1 MTNETIDQTTTPDQT
16 LNQTDF
22 VPQRFINNLQA
33 AFIKVDNAVASF
45 DPDQKPIVDK
55 NDRDNRQAFE
65 KISQLRE
72 EYANKAIKNPT
83 KKNQYFSDFINK
95 SNDLINKDNLI
106 AVDSSVDSF
115 KKFGDQRYQIFTS
128 WVSLQKDPSK
138 INTQQIQN
146 FMENIIQPPIS
157 DDKEKAEFL
166 RSAKQSFA
174 GIIIGNQIRSDEK
187 FMGVF
192 DEFLKARQEA
202 EKNAEP
208 TGGDWLDIF
217 LSFVFNKKQ
226 SSDLKETLHQEPR
239 PDFEQNIATTTT
251 DIQGLPPE
259 ARDLLDERGNFSK
272 FTLGDM
278 EMLDVE
284 GVADKDP
291 NYKFNQLLIHNNALS
306 SVLMGSHSGIEPE
319 KVSLLYGDNG
329 GPEARHDWNATV
341 GYKNQQGSNV
351 ATLIN
356 AHLNNGSGLVIAG
369 NENGIKN
376 PSFYLYK
383 QDQLT
388 GLKQALSQEEIQNK
402 VDFMEFL
409 AQNNAKLDNLS
420 EKEKEKFQ
428 TEIGN
433 FQKDRKAYLDALG
446 SDHIAFVSKKDP
458 KHLALVTEFGN
469 GEVSYTLKDY
479 GKKQDKALDGE
490 TKTTLQGSLKYDG
503 VMFVDYSNFKYTNV
517 SKSPDK
523 GLGATNGVSH
533 LEANFSKVAVF
544 NLPNLNNL
552 AITNYIRRDLE
563 DKLWAKGLSPQE
575 ANKLIKDFLNSNK
588 ELVGKVSNFNK
599 AVAEA
604 KNTGNYDE
612 VKKAQKDLEKSLRK
626 RESLEKEVA
635 KKLESRNDNKNR
647 MEAKA
652 QANSQKDKIFALIN
666 KEASKEARAAA
677 FDPNLKGV
685 RSELSDK
692 LENINKNLKDFGKS
706 FDELKNGKNNDFSKA
721 EETLKALK
729 DSVKDLGINPEWIS
743 KIENLNAALNDFK
756 NGKNKDFSKVT
767 QAKSDL
773 ENSIKDVIIN
783 QKITDK
789 VDNLNQAVS
798 ETKLTGNFSKVEQ
811 ALAEL
816 KNLSLDLGKNSD
828 LQFVRDGVR
837 GTLVGNGLSKTEA
850 TTLTKNFSDIRKEL
864 SEKLFGK
871 SNNNNNGLKNNE
883 EPIYAQVNKKKAGQ
897 ATSPEEPIYAQVARK
912 MSVKIDQL
920 NEAASAINR
929 KIDRINKIASAGKG
943 VGGFSGAG
951 QSASPEEPIYAQ
963 VAKKV
968 SAKIDQLNESASAIN
983 RKIDRINK
991 IASAG
996 KGVGGFSG
1004 AGQSASPEE
1013 PIYAQVAKKVRAK
1026 IDQLNESASAI
1037 NRKMDRI
1044 NKIASAG
1051 KGVGGFR
1058 GAGQS
1063 ASPEEPIYAQVA
1075 KKVRAKIDQLNES
1088 ASAINRK
1095 MDRINKIASAGKGV
1109 GGFSGAGQSA
1119 SPEEPLY
1126 AQVAKKV
1133 RAKIDQLNESASA
1146 INRKIDRI
1154 NKIASAGKGVGGF
1167 RGAGQSASPEEP
1179 IYAQVAKKVSAK
1191 IDQLNESASAI
1202 NRKMDRIN
1210 KIASAGKGVGGFSGA
1225 GQSASPEEPLY
1236 AQVAKKVSAKIDQ
1249 LNESASAINR
1259 KIDRINKIASA
1270 GKGVGGFS
1278 GAGQSASPEEPL
1290 YAQVAKKVRAKIDQ
1304 LNESASAINRKMDR
1318 INKIAS
1324 AGKGVGGFRGA
1335 GQSASPEEPLYAQ
1348 VAKKVSA
1355 KIDQLNESASAIN
1368 RKIDRINKIASAGKG
1383 VGGFRGAG
1391 QSASPEE
1398 PLYAQVAKKVRAKI
1412 DQLNES
1418 ASAINRKIDRINKIA
1433 SAGKGVGGFRGAGQ
1447 SASPEEPLYAQV
1459 AKKVRAKIDQ
1469 LNESAS
1475 AINRK
1480 IDRINKIASAG
1491 KGVGGFSGAGQSA
1504 SPEEPLYAQ
1513 VAKKVRAKIDQLNES
1528 ASAINRKMD
1537 RINKIASAGKGVGG
1551 FRGAGQSA
1559 SPEEPLYAQVAKKVS
1574 AKIDQLNESASAIN
1588 RKMDR
1593 INKIASAGKGVGGF
1607 RGAGQSA
1614 SPEEPIYAQVAKKV
1628 SAKIDQLNE
1637 SASAI
1642 NRKMDRIN
1650 KIASAG
1656 KGVGGFRGAGQSAS
1670 PEEPLYAQVAKK
1682 VSAKIDQLNESA
1694 SAINRKI
1701 DRINKIAS
1709 AGKGVGGFSGAG
1721 QSASPEEPIYA
1732 QVAKKVSAKI
1742 DQLNESASA
1751 INRKIDRINKIAS
1764 AGKGVGGFSGA
1775 GQSASPEPIYATIDF
1790 DEANQAGFSLR
1801 RSAAV
1806 NDLSKVGLSREQ
1818 ELTRRI
1824 GDLNQAVSEAKAGH
1838 FDKLEQKIDELKDS
1852 TKKNALKLWVE
1863 SAKQVPTGLQAKL
1876 DNYATNSHTR
1886 INSNVQSGT
1895 INEKATGMLTQ
1906 KNPEWLKLVNDK
1918 IVAHNVGSAHL
1929 SEYDKIGF
1937 NQKNMKDY
1945 SDSFK
1950 FSTKLNNAV
1959 KDIKSSFVQFL
1970 TNTFSTGSYS
1980 LMKANVEHGVKNT
1993 TKGGFQKS

>member
-22 VPQRFINNLQA
+22 VPQRFINNLQV
-33 AFIKVDNAVASF
+33 AFLEVGSAVASF

-72 EYANKAIKNPT
+72 EYANKAIKNPA

-138 INTQQIQN
+138 INTQQIRN

-174 GIIIGNQIRSDEK
+174 GIIIGNQIRSDQK

-192 DEFLKARQEA
+192 DESLKERQEA

-208 TGGDWLDIF
+208 AGDWLDIF

-239 PDFEQNIATTTT
+239 PDFEQNLATTTT

-284 GVADKDP
+284 GVADNDP

-306 SVLMGSHSGIEPE
+306 SVLMGGHSNIEPE

-341 GYKNQQGSNV
+341 GYKDQQGSNV

-356 AHLNNGSGLVIAG
+356 AHLNNGSGLIIAG

-383 QDQLT
+383 EDQLT
-388 GLKQALSQEEIQNK
+388 GLKQAMSQEEIQNK

-409 AQNNAKLDNLS
+409 ARNNAKLDNLS

-428 TEIGN
+428 AEIEN

-446 SDHIAFVSKKDP
+446 NDHVAFVSKKDL

-469 GEVSYTLKDY
+469 GELSYTLKDY

-490 TKTTLQGSLKYDG
+490 TKTTLQGSLKYEG
-503 VMFVDYSNFKYTNV
+503 VMFVNYSNFKYTNA

-523 GLGATNGVSH
+523 GVGTTNGVSH

-552 AITNYIRRDLE
+552 AITNHIRRDLE
-563 DKLWAKGLSPQE
+563 DKLWARGLSSQE

-588 ELVGKVSNFNK
+588 EMVGKVVNFNK

-626 RESLEKEVA
+626 REHLEKEVA

-685 RSELSDK
+685 GSELSDK

-721 EETLKALK
+721 EETLKTLK

-756 NGKNKDFSKVT
+756 NGKNNDFSKVI
-767 QAKSDL
+767 QAKNDL

-789 VDNLNQAVS
+789 VDNLSQAVS
-798 ETKLTGNFSKVEQ
+798 ETKLTGDFSKVEQ

-816 KNLSLDLGKNSD
+816 KNLSLDQKNESFNVGKNSD
-828 LQFVRDGVR
+828 LQSVRDSVR

-850 TTLTKNFSDIRKEL
+850 TKLSKNFSDIRKEL

-871 SNNNNNGLKNNE
+871 SNSNGLKNNE

-897 ATSPEEPIYAQVARK
+897 AISPEESIYTQVAKKVNARIDRLNK
-912 MSVKIDQL
+912 IASTINGKIDQL
-920 NEAASAINR
+920 NRTASAN
-929 KIDRINKIASAGKG
+929 KG
-943 VGGFSGAG
+943 VGDFSGAG
-951 QSASPEEPIYAQ
+951 
-963 VAKKV
+963 
-968 SAKIDQLNESASAIN
+968 
-983 RKIDRINK
+983 R
-991 IASAG
+991 
-996 KGVGGFSG
+996 
-1004 AGQSASPEE
+1004 
-1013 PIYAQVAKKVRAK
+1013 
-1026 IDQLNESASAI
+1026 
-1037 NRKMDRI
+1037 
-1044 NKIASAG
+1044 
-1051 KGVGGFR
+1051 
-1058 GAGQS
+1058 
-1063 ASPEEPIYAQVA
+1063 
-1075 KKVRAKIDQLNES
+1075 
-1088 ASAINRK
+1088 
-1095 MDRINKIASAGKGV
+1095 
-1109 GGFSGAGQSA
+1109 
-1119 SPEEPLY
+1119 
-1126 AQVAKKV
+1126 
-1133 RAKIDQLNESASA
+1133 
-1146 INRKIDRI
+1146 
-1154 NKIASAGKGVGGF
+1154 
-1167 RGAGQSASPEEP
+1167 
-1179 IYAQVAKKVSAK
+1179 
-1191 IDQLNESASAI
+1191 
-1202 NRKMDRIN
+1202 
-1210 KIASAGKGVGGFSGA
+1210 
-1225 GQSASPEEPLY
+1225 
-1236 AQVAKKVSAKIDQ
+1236 
-1249 LNESASAINR
+1249 
-1259 KIDRINKIASA
+1259 
-1270 GKGVGGFS
+1270 
-1278 GAGQSASPEEPL
+1278 
-1290 YAQVAKKVRAKIDQ
+1290 
-1304 LNESASAINRKMDR
+1304 
-1318 INKIAS
+1318 
-1324 AGKGVGGFRGA
+1324 
-1335 GQSASPEEPLYAQ
+1335 
-1348 VAKKVSA
+1348 
-1355 KIDQLNESASAIN
+1355 
-1368 RKIDRINKIASAGKG
+1368 
-1383 VGGFRGAG
+1383 
-1391 QSASPEE
+1391 
-1398 PLYAQVAKKVRAKI
+1398 
-1412 DQLNES
+1412 
-1418 ASAINRKIDRINKIA
+1418 
-1433 SAGKGVGGFRGAGQ
+1433 
-1447 SASPEEPLYAQV
+1447 
-1459 AKKVRAKIDQ
+1459 
-1469 LNESAS
+1469 
-1475 AINRK
+1475 
-1480 IDRINKIASAG
+1480 
-1491 KGVGGFSGAGQSA
+1491 
-1504 SPEEPLYAQ
+1504 
-1513 VAKKVRAKIDQLNES
+1513 
-1528 ASAINRKMD
+1528 
-1537 RINKIASAGKGVGG
+1537 
-1551 FRGAGQSA
+1551 
-1559 SPEEPLYAQVAKKVS
+1559 
-1574 AKIDQLNESASAIN
+1574 
-1588 RKMDR
+1588 
-1593 INKIASAGKGVGGF
+1593 
-1607 RGAGQSA
+1607 
-1614 SPEEPIYAQVAKKV
+1614 
-1628 SAKIDQLNE
+1628 
-1637 SASAI
+1637 
-1642 NRKMDRIN
+1642 
-1650 KIASAG
+1650 
-1656 KGVGGFRGAGQSAS
+1656 
-1670 PEEPLYAQVAKK
+1670 
-1682 VSAKIDQLNESA
+1682 
-1694 SAINRKI
+1694 
-1701 DRINKIAS
+1701 
-1709 AGKGVGGFSGAG
+1709 
-1721 QSASPEEPIYA
+1721 
-1732 QVAKKVSAKI
+1732 
-1742 DQLNESASA
+1742 
-1751 INRKIDRINKIAS
+1751 
-1764 AGKGVGGFSGA
+1764 
-1775 GQSASPEPIYATIDF
+1775 SASPEPIYATIDF
-1790 DEANQAGFSLR
+1790 DETNQAGFPLR
-1801 RSAAV
+1801 RYAGV

-1824 GDLNQAVSEAKAGH
+1824 GDLSQAVSEAKTGR
-1838 FDKLEQKIDELKDS
+1838 FDNLEQKIDELKDS
-1852 TKKNALKLWVE
+1852 TKKNAVKLWVE

-1876 DNYATNSHTR
+1876 DNCATNSHTR
-1886 INSNVQSGT
+1886 INSNVHNGA

-1906 KNPEWLKLVNDK
+1906 KNPEWLKLVNNK
-1918 IVAHNVGSAHL
+1918 IVAHNVGSAPL
-1929 SEYDKIGF
+1929 SAYDKIGF

-1950 FSTKLNNAV
+1950 FSTKLNSAI
-1959 KDIKSSFVQFL
+1959 KDIKSGFVQFL
-1970 TNTFSTGSYS
+1970 TNTFSQGSYS
-1980 LMKANVEHGVKNT
+1980 LAKANAELGVKNIN
-1993 TKGGFQKS
+1993 TKSGFQKS

>member
-16 LNQTDF
+16 PNPTDF
-22 VPQRFINNLQA
+22 VPQRFINNLQV
-33 AFIKVDNAVASF
+33 AFLKVDNAVASY

-138 INTQQIQN
+138 INTQQIRN

-174 GIIIGNQIRSDEK
+174 GIIIGNQIRSDQK

-192 DEFLKARQEA
+192 DESLKERQEA

-208 TGGDWLDIF
+208 SGGDWLDIF

-239 PDFEQNIATTTT
+239 PDFEQNLATTTT

-306 SVLMGSHSGIEPE
+306 SVLMGGHSSIEPE

-341 GYKNQQGSNV
+341 GYKNQQGNNV

-356 AHLNNGSGLVIAG
+356 AHLNNGSGLIIAG

-383 QDQLT
+383 EDQLT
-388 GLKQALSQEEIQNK
+388 GLKQAMSQEEIQNK

-428 TEIGN
+428 TEIEY

-446 SDHIAFVSKKDP
+446 NDHVAFVSKKDP

-490 TKTTLQGSLKYDG
+490 VKTTLQGNLKYDG
-503 VMFVDYSNFKYTNV
+503 MMFVDYSNFKYTNA

-523 GLGATNGVSH
+523 GVGTTNGVSH

-563 DKLWAKGLSPQE
+563 DKLWAKGLSQQE

-626 RESLEKEVA
+626 REHLEKEVA

-706 FDELKNGKNNDFSKA
+706 FDELKNGKNKDFSKA

-756 NGKNKDFSKVT
+756 NGKNNDFSKVT

-798 ETKLTGNFSKVEQ
+798 ETKLTGDFSKVEQ

-816 KNLSLDLGKNSD
+816 KNLSLDQKNESFNVGKNSD
-828 LQFVRDGVR
+828 LQSVRDSVR
-837 GTLVGNGLSKTEA
+837 GALVGNGLSKTEA
-850 TTLTKNFSDIRKEL
+850 TKLSKNFSDIRKEL

-871 SNNNNNGLKNNE
+871 SNSNGLKNNE
-883 EPIYAQVNKKKAGQ
+883 EPIYAQVNKKKTGQ
-897 ATSPEEPIYAQVARK
+897 VASPEEPIYAQVAK
-912 MSVKIDQL
+912 KVSAKIDQL
-920 NEAASAINR
+920 NEATSAINR

-943 VGGFSGAG
+943 VGGFSG
-951 QSASPEEPIYAQ
+951 
-963 VAKKV
+963 
-968 SAKIDQLNESASAIN
+968 
-983 RKIDRINK
+983 
-991 IASAG
+991 
-996 KGVGGFSG
+996 SG
-1004 AGQSASPEE
+1004 
-1013 PIYAQVAKKVRAK
+1013 R
-1026 IDQLNESASAI
+1026 
-1037 NRKMDRI
+1037 
-1044 NKIASAG
+1044 
-1051 KGVGGFR
+1051 
-1058 GAGQS
+1058 
-1063 ASPEEPIYAQVA
+1063 
-1075 KKVRAKIDQLNES
+1075 
-1088 ASAINRK
+1088 
-1095 MDRINKIASAGKGV
+1095 
-1109 GGFSGAGQSA
+1109 
-1119 SPEEPLY
+1119 
-1126 AQVAKKV
+1126 
-1133 RAKIDQLNESASA
+1133 
-1146 INRKIDRI
+1146 
-1154 NKIASAGKGVGGF
+1154 
-1167 RGAGQSASPEEP
+1167 
-1179 IYAQVAKKVSAK
+1179 
-1191 IDQLNESASAI
+1191 
-1202 NRKMDRIN
+1202 
-1210 KIASAGKGVGGFSGA
+1210 
-1225 GQSASPEEPLY
+1225 
-1236 AQVAKKVSAKIDQ
+1236 
-1249 LNESASAINR
+1249 
-1259 KIDRINKIASA
+1259 
-1270 GKGVGGFS
+1270 
-1278 GAGQSASPEEPL
+1278 
-1290 YAQVAKKVRAKIDQ
+1290 
-1304 LNESASAINRKMDR
+1304 
-1318 INKIAS
+1318 
-1324 AGKGVGGFRGA
+1324 
-1335 GQSASPEEPLYAQ
+1335 
-1348 VAKKVSA
+1348 
-1355 KIDQLNESASAIN
+1355 
-1368 RKIDRINKIASAGKG
+1368 
-1383 VGGFRGAG
+1383 
-1391 QSASPEE
+1391 
-1398 PLYAQVAKKVRAKI
+1398 
-1412 DQLNES
+1412 
-1418 ASAINRKIDRINKIA
+1418 
-1433 SAGKGVGGFRGAGQ
+1433 
-1447 SASPEEPLYAQV
+1447 
-1459 AKKVRAKIDQ
+1459 
-1469 LNESAS
+1469 
-1475 AINRK
+1475 
-1480 IDRINKIASAG
+1480 
-1491 KGVGGFSGAGQSA
+1491 
-1504 SPEEPLYAQ
+1504 
-1513 VAKKVRAKIDQLNES
+1513 
-1528 ASAINRKMD
+1528 
-1537 RINKIASAGKGVGG
+1537 
-1551 FRGAGQSA
+1551 
-1559 SPEEPLYAQVAKKVS
+1559 
-1574 AKIDQLNESASAIN
+1574 
-1588 RKMDR
+1588 
-1593 INKIASAGKGVGGF
+1593 
-1607 RGAGQSA
+1607 
-1614 SPEEPIYAQVAKKV
+1614 
-1628 SAKIDQLNE
+1628 
-1637 SASAI
+1637 
-1642 NRKMDRIN
+1642 
-1650 KIASAG
+1650 
-1656 KGVGGFRGAGQSAS
+1656 
-1670 PEEPLYAQVAKK
+1670 
-1682 VSAKIDQLNESA
+1682 
-1694 SAINRKI
+1694 
-1701 DRINKIAS
+1701 
-1709 AGKGVGGFSGAG
+1709 
-1721 QSASPEEPIYA
+1721 
-1732 QVAKKVSAKI
+1732 
-1742 DQLNESASA
+1742 
-1751 INRKIDRINKIAS
+1751 
-1764 AGKGVGGFSGA
+1764 
-1775 GQSASPEPIYATIDF
+1775 SASPEPIYATIDF
-1790 DEANQAGFSLR
+1790 DEANQAGFPLR
-1801 RSAAV
+1801 RYAGV

-1824 GDLNQAVSEAKAGH
+1824 GDLSQAVSEAKTGH
-1838 FDKLEQKIDELKDS
+1838 FGNLEQKIDELKDS

-1886 INSNVQSGT
+1886 INSNIQSGA
-1895 INEKATGMLTQ
+1895 INEKVTGVLTQ
-1906 KNPEWLKLVNDK
+1906 KNPEWLKLVNNK
-1918 IVAHNVGSAHL
+1918 IVAHNVGSANL

-1970 TNTFSTGSYS
+1970 TNTFSAGAYS
-1980 LMKANVEHGVKNT
+1980 LAKANMELGVKNIN
-1993 TKGGFQKS
+1993 TKSGFQKS

>member
-16 LNQTDF
+16 LNPTDF
-22 VPQRFINNLQA
+22 VPQRFINNLQV
-33 AFIKVDNAVASF
+33 AFLEVDSAVASF

-106 AVDSSVDSF
+106 DVNSSVDSF

-138 INTQQIQN
+138 INTQQIRN

-192 DEFLKARQEA
+192 DESLKARQEA

-208 TGGDWLDIF
+208 AGGDWLDIF

-284 GVADKDP
+284 GVADNDP

-306 SVLMGSHSGIEPE
+306 SMLMGSHNGIEPE

-341 GYKNQQGSNV
+341 GYKNQQGNNV

-356 AHLNNGSGLVIAG
+356 AHLKNGSGLVIAG
-369 NENGIKN
+369 GEKGINN

-409 AQNNAKLDNLS
+409 AQDNARLDSLS

-428 TEIGN
+428 NEIEY

-446 SDHIAFVSKKDP
+446 NDHIAFVSKKDP

-469 GEVSYTLKDY
+469 GELSYTLKDY

-490 TKTTLQGSLKYDG
+490 TKTTLQGNLKYDG
-503 VMFVDYSNFKYTNV
+503 VMFVNYSNFKYTNA

-523 GLGATNGVSH
+523 GVGATNGVSH
-533 LEANFSKVAVF
+533 LEANLSKVAVF

-552 AITNYIRRDLE
+552 AITNHIRRDLE

-588 ELVGKVSNFNK
+588 ELVGKVSNLNK

-612 VKKAQKDLEKSLRK
+612 VKKAQKDLEKSIRK
-626 RESLEKEVA
+626 REHLEKEVA

-666 KEASKEARAAA
+666 QEASKEARAVA
-677 FDPNLKGV
+677 FDPNLKGI

-692 LENINKNLKDFGKS
+692 LENINKNLKDFNKS
-706 FDELKNGKNNDFSKA
+706 FDELKNGNNKDFSKA
-721 EETLKALK
+721 EETLKTLK
-729 DSVKDLGINPEWIS
+729 DSMKDLGINPEWIS

-773 ENSIKDVIIN
+773 ENSIKDVSIN

-798 ETKLTGNFSKVEQ
+798 EAKLTGNFSKVEQ

-816 KNLSLDLGKNSD
+816 KNLSLDQIGKNSD
-828 LQFVRDGVR
+828 LQSVRDSVR

-850 TTLTKNFSDIRKEL
+850 TTLSKNFSDIRKEL
-864 SEKLFGK
+864 NEKLFGN
-871 SNNNNNGLKNNE
+871 SNNNNNGLKNEPIYAQVNKKKAGQAASPE

-897 ATSPEEPIYAQVARK
+897 AASPEEPIYTQVAKKVNARIDRLNK
-912 MSVKIDQL
+912 IASTINGKIDQL
-920 NEAASAINR
+920 NRTASAN
-929 KIDRINKIASAGKG
+929 KG
-943 VGGFSGAG
+943 VGGFSG
-951 QSASPEEPIYAQ
+951 
-963 VAKKV
+963 V
-968 SAKIDQLNESASAIN
+968 
-983 RKIDRINK
+983 
-991 IASAG
+991 
-996 KGVGGFSG
+996 
-1004 AGQSASPEE
+1004 
-1013 PIYAQVAKKVRAK
+1013 
-1026 IDQLNESASAI
+1026 
-1037 NRKMDRI
+1037 
-1044 NKIASAG
+1044 
-1051 KGVGGFR
+1051 
-1058 GAGQS
+1058 
-1063 ASPEEPIYAQVA
+1063 
-1075 KKVRAKIDQLNES
+1075 
-1088 ASAINRK
+1088 
-1095 MDRINKIASAGKGV
+1095 
-1109 GGFSGAGQSA
+1109 
-1119 SPEEPLY
+1119 
-1126 AQVAKKV
+1126 
-1133 RAKIDQLNESASA
+1133 
-1146 INRKIDRI
+1146 
-1154 NKIASAGKGVGGF
+1154 
-1167 RGAGQSASPEEP
+1167 
-1179 IYAQVAKKVSAK
+1179 
-1191 IDQLNESASAI
+1191 
-1202 NRKMDRIN
+1202 
-1210 KIASAGKGVGGFSGA
+1210 
-1225 GQSASPEEPLY
+1225 
-1236 AQVAKKVSAKIDQ
+1236 
-1249 LNESASAINR
+1249 
-1259 KIDRINKIASA
+1259 
-1270 GKGVGGFS
+1270 
-1278 GAGQSASPEEPL
+1278 
-1290 YAQVAKKVRAKIDQ
+1290 
-1304 LNESASAINRKMDR
+1304 
-1318 INKIAS
+1318 
-1324 AGKGVGGFRGA
+1324 
-1335 GQSASPEEPLYAQ
+1335 
-1348 VAKKVSA
+1348 
-1355 KIDQLNESASAIN
+1355 
-1368 RKIDRINKIASAGKG
+1368 
-1383 VGGFRGAG
+1383 
-1391 QSASPEE
+1391 
-1398 PLYAQVAKKVRAKI
+1398 
-1412 DQLNES
+1412 
-1418 ASAINRKIDRINKIA
+1418 
-1433 SAGKGVGGFRGAGQ
+1433 
-1447 SASPEEPLYAQV
+1447 
-1459 AKKVRAKIDQ
+1459 
-1469 LNESAS
+1469 
-1475 AINRK
+1475 
-1480 IDRINKIASAG
+1480 
-1491 KGVGGFSGAGQSA
+1491 
-1504 SPEEPLYAQ
+1504 
-1513 VAKKVRAKIDQLNES
+1513 
-1528 ASAINRKMD
+1528 
-1537 RINKIASAGKGVGG
+1537 
-1551 FRGAGQSA
+1551 
-1559 SPEEPLYAQVAKKVS
+1559 
-1574 AKIDQLNESASAIN
+1574 
-1588 RKMDR
+1588 
-1593 INKIASAGKGVGGF
+1593 
-1607 RGAGQSA
+1607 
-1614 SPEEPIYAQVAKKV
+1614 
-1628 SAKIDQLNE
+1628 
-1637 SASAI
+1637 
-1642 NRKMDRIN
+1642 
-1650 KIASAG
+1650 
-1656 KGVGGFRGAGQSAS
+1656 
-1670 PEEPLYAQVAKK
+1670 
-1682 VSAKIDQLNESA
+1682 
-1694 SAINRKI
+1694 
-1701 DRINKIAS
+1701 
-1709 AGKGVGGFSGAG
+1709 
-1721 QSASPEEPIYA
+1721 
-1732 QVAKKVSAKI
+1732 
-1742 DQLNESASA
+1742 
-1751 INRKIDRINKIAS
+1751 
-1764 AGKGVGGFSGA
+1764 

-1790 DEANQAGFSLR
+1790 DEANQAGFPLR

-1806 NDLSKVGLSREQ
+1806 NDLSKVGLSREE

-1824 GDLNQAVSEAKAGH
+1824 GDLNQAVSEAKTGH
-1838 FDKLEQKIDELKDS
+1838 FGKLEQKIDELKDS
-1852 TKKNALKLWVE
+1852 TKKNAVNLWVE

-1886 INSNVQSGT
+1886 INSNVKNGAV
-1895 INEKATGMLTQ
+1895 NEKATGMLTQ

-1918 IVAHNVGSAHL
+1918 IVAHNVGSIPL
-1929 SEYDKIGF
+1929 SDYDKIGF

-1970 TNTFSTGSYS
+1970 TNTFSQGSYS
-1980 LMKANVEHGVKNT
+1980 LAKAELGVKNIN
-1993 TKGGFQKS
+1993 TKSGFQKS

>member
-16 LNQTDF
+16 LNPTDF
-22 VPQRFINNLQA
+22 VPQRFINNLQV
-33 AFIKVDNAVASF
+33 AFLKVDSAVASF

-106 AVDSSVDSF
+106 AVDSSVESF

-174 GIIIGNQIRSDEK
+174 GIIIGNQIRSDQK

-192 DEFLKARQEA
+192 DESLKERQEA

-208 TGGDWLDIF
+208 AGGDWLDIF

-239 PDFEQNIATTTT
+239 PDFEQNLATTTT

-306 SVLMGSHSGIEPE
+306 SVLMGGHSNIEPE

-341 GYKNQQGSNV
+341 GYKDQQGSNV

-356 AHLNNGSGLVIAG
+356 AHLNNGSGLIIAG
-369 NENGIKN
+369 NEDGIKN

-383 QDQLT
+383 EDQLT
-388 GLKQALSQEEIQNK
+388 GLKQAMSQEEIQNK

-409 AQNNAKLDNLS
+409 AKNNAKLDNLS

-428 TEIGN
+428 TEIEY

-446 SDHIAFVSKKDP
+446 NDHIAFVSKKDQ

-490 TKTTLQGSLKYDG
+490 VKTTLQGSLKYDG
-503 VMFVDYSNFKYTNV
+503 VMFVNYSNFKYTNA

-523 GLGATNGVSH
+523 GVGTTNGVSH

-563 DKLWAKGLSPQE
+563 DKLWTKGLSPQE
-575 ANKLIKDFLNSNK
+575 ASKLIKDFLNSNK
-588 ELVGKVSNFNK
+588 ELVGKVVNFNK

-612 VKKAQKDLEKSLRK
+612 VKKAQKDLEKSIRK
-626 RESLEKEVA
+626 REHLEKEVA

-666 KEASKEARAAA
+666 QEASKEARAAA

-798 ETKLTGNFSKVEQ
+798 ETKLTGDFSKVEQ

-816 KNLSLDLGKNSD
+816 KNLSLDQKNESFNVGKNSD
-828 LQFVRDGVR
+828 LQSVRDSVR

-850 TTLTKNFSDIRKEL
+850 TKLSKNFSDIRKEL

-871 SNNNNNGLKNNE
+871 SNNNSNGLKNNE

-897 ATSPEEPIYAQVARK
+897 V
-912 MSVKIDQL
+912 
-920 NEAASAINR
+920 
-929 KIDRINKIASAGKG
+929 
-943 VGGFSGAG
+943 
-951 QSASPEEPIYAQ
+951 ASPEEPIYTQ

-968 SAKIDQLNESASAIN
+968 NARIDRLNKIASTINGKIDQLNRTASAN
-983 RKIDRINK
+983 
-991 IASAG
+991 
-996 KGVGGFSG
+996 KGVGDFSG
-1004 AGQSASPEE
+1004 AG
-1013 PIYAQVAKKVRAK
+1013 R
-1026 IDQLNESASAI
+1026 
-1037 NRKMDRI
+1037 
-1044 NKIASAG
+1044 
-1051 KGVGGFR
+1051 
-1058 GAGQS
+1058 
-1063 ASPEEPIYAQVA
+1063 
-1075 KKVRAKIDQLNES
+1075 
-1088 ASAINRK
+1088 
-1095 MDRINKIASAGKGV
+1095 
-1109 GGFSGAGQSA
+1109 
-1119 SPEEPLY
+1119 
-1126 AQVAKKV
+1126 
-1133 RAKIDQLNESASA
+1133 
-1146 INRKIDRI
+1146 
-1154 NKIASAGKGVGGF
+1154 
-1167 RGAGQSASPEEP
+1167 
-1179 IYAQVAKKVSAK
+1179 
-1191 IDQLNESASAI
+1191 
-1202 NRKMDRIN
+1202 
-1210 KIASAGKGVGGFSGA
+1210 
-1225 GQSASPEEPLY
+1225 
-1236 AQVAKKVSAKIDQ
+1236 
-1249 LNESASAINR
+1249 
-1259 KIDRINKIASA
+1259 
-1270 GKGVGGFS
+1270 
-1278 GAGQSASPEEPL
+1278 
-1290 YAQVAKKVRAKIDQ
+1290 
-1304 LNESASAINRKMDR
+1304 
-1318 INKIAS
+1318 
-1324 AGKGVGGFRGA
+1324 
-1335 GQSASPEEPLYAQ
+1335 
-1348 VAKKVSA
+1348 
-1355 KIDQLNESASAIN
+1355 
-1368 RKIDRINKIASAGKG
+1368 
-1383 VGGFRGAG
+1383 
-1391 QSASPEE
+1391 
-1398 PLYAQVAKKVRAKI
+1398 
-1412 DQLNES
+1412 
-1418 ASAINRKIDRINKIA
+1418 
-1433 SAGKGVGGFRGAGQ
+1433 
-1447 SASPEEPLYAQV
+1447 
-1459 AKKVRAKIDQ
+1459 
-1469 LNESAS
+1469 
-1475 AINRK
+1475 
-1480 IDRINKIASAG
+1480 
-1491 KGVGGFSGAGQSA
+1491 
-1504 SPEEPLYAQ
+1504 
-1513 VAKKVRAKIDQLNES
+1513 
-1528 ASAINRKMD
+1528 
-1537 RINKIASAGKGVGG
+1537 
-1551 FRGAGQSA
+1551 
-1559 SPEEPLYAQVAKKVS
+1559 
-1574 AKIDQLNESASAIN
+1574 
-1588 RKMDR
+1588 
-1593 INKIASAGKGVGGF
+1593 
-1607 RGAGQSA
+1607 
-1614 SPEEPIYAQVAKKV
+1614 
-1628 SAKIDQLNE
+1628 
-1637 SASAI
+1637 
-1642 NRKMDRIN
+1642 
-1650 KIASAG
+1650 
-1656 KGVGGFRGAGQSAS
+1656 
-1670 PEEPLYAQVAKK
+1670 
-1682 VSAKIDQLNESA
+1682 
-1694 SAINRKI
+1694 
-1701 DRINKIAS
+1701 
-1709 AGKGVGGFSGAG
+1709 
-1721 QSASPEEPIYA
+1721 
-1732 QVAKKVSAKI
+1732 
-1742 DQLNESASA
+1742 
-1751 INRKIDRINKIAS
+1751 
-1764 AGKGVGGFSGA
+1764 
-1775 GQSASPEPIYATIDF
+1775 SASPEPIYATIDF
-1790 DEANQAGFSLR
+1790 DEANQAGFPLR
-1801 RSAAV
+1801 RYAGV

-1824 GDLNQAVSEAKAGH
+1824 GDLNQAVSEAKTGR
-1838 FDKLEQKIDELKDS
+1838 FDNLEQKIDELKDS
-1852 TKKNALKLWVE
+1852 TKKNALKLWAE

-1886 INSNVQSGT
+1886 INSNVQNGAV
-1895 INEKATGMLTQ
+1895 NEKVTGMLTQ

-1959 KDIKSSFVQFL
+1959 KDIKSNFVQFL
-1970 TNTFSTGSYS
+1970 TNAFSTGSYS
-1980 LMKANVEHGVKNT
+1980 LMKANAEHGVKNT
-1993 TKGGFQKS
+1993 NTKSGFQKS

>member
-16 LNQTDF
+16 LNPTDF
-22 VPQRFINNLQA
+22 VPQRFINNLQV
-33 AFIKVDNAVASF
+33 AFLKVDNAVNSF

-72 EYANKAIKNPT
+72 EYANKAIKNPA

-138 INTQQIQN
+138 INTQTIRN

-174 GIIIGNQIRSDEK
+174 GIIIGNQIRSDQK

-192 DEFLKARQEA
+192 DESLKERQEA

-208 TGGDWLDIF
+208 AGDWFDIF

-306 SVLMGSHSGIEPE
+306 SVLMGGHSNIEPE

-341 GYKNQQGSNV
+341 GYKDQQGSNV

-356 AHLNNGSGLVIAG
+356 AHLNNGSGLIIAG
-369 NENGIKN
+369 NEDGIKN

-383 QDQLT
+383 EDQLT
-388 GLKQALSQEEIQNK
+388 GLKQAMSQEEIQNK

-409 AQNNAKLDNLS
+409 AKNNAKLDNLS

-428 TEIGN
+428 TEIEY

-446 SDHIAFVSKKDP
+446 NDHVAFVSKKDP

-490 TKTTLQGSLKYDG
+490 VKTTLQGSLKYDG
-503 VMFVDYSNFKYTNV
+503 VMFVDYSNFKYTNA

-523 GLGATNGVSH
+523 GVSATNGVSH

-563 DKLWAKGLSPQE
+563 GKLWAKGLSPQE

-588 ELVGKVSNFNK
+588 ELVGKVSNFNQ

-626 RESLEKEVA
+626 REHLEKEVA

-666 KEASKEARAAA
+666 KEASKEARAVA
-677 FDPNLKGV
+677 FDPNLKGI

-706 FDELKNGKNNDFSKA
+706 FDDFKNGKNNDFSKA

-756 NGKNKDFSKVT
+756 NGKNNDFSKVT

-789 VDNLNQAVS
+789 VENLNQAVS
-798 ETKLTGNFSKVEQ
+798 ETKLTGDFSKVEQ

-816 KNLSLDLGKNSD
+816 KNLSLDQKNESFNVGKNSD
-828 LQFVRDGVR
+828 LQSVRDSVR

-850 TTLTKNFSDIRKEL
+850 TKLSKNFSDIRKEL

-871 SNNNNNGLKNNE
+871 SNNNSNGLKNNE
-883 EPIYAQVNKKKAGQ
+883 EPIYAQVNKKKTGQ
-897 ATSPEEPIYAQVARK
+897 VASPEEPIYAQVAK
-912 MSVKIDQL
+912 KVSAKIDQL
-920 NEAASAINR
+920 NEATSAINR

-951 QSASPEEPIYAQ
+951 
-963 VAKKV
+963 
-968 SAKIDQLNESASAIN
+968 
-983 RKIDRINK
+983 R
-991 IASAG
+991 
-996 KGVGGFSG
+996 
-1004 AGQSASPEE
+1004 
-1013 PIYAQVAKKVRAK
+1013 
-1026 IDQLNESASAI
+1026 
-1037 NRKMDRI
+1037 
-1044 NKIASAG
+1044 
-1051 KGVGGFR
+1051 
-1058 GAGQS
+1058 
-1063 ASPEEPIYAQVA
+1063 
-1075 KKVRAKIDQLNES
+1075 
-1088 ASAINRK
+1088 
-1095 MDRINKIASAGKGV
+1095 
-1109 GGFSGAGQSA
+1109 
-1119 SPEEPLY
+1119 
-1126 AQVAKKV
+1126 
-1133 RAKIDQLNESASA
+1133 
-1146 INRKIDRI
+1146 
-1154 NKIASAGKGVGGF
+1154 
-1167 RGAGQSASPEEP
+1167 
-1179 IYAQVAKKVSAK
+1179 
-1191 IDQLNESASAI
+1191 
-1202 NRKMDRIN
+1202 
-1210 KIASAGKGVGGFSGA
+1210 
-1225 GQSASPEEPLY
+1225 
-1236 AQVAKKVSAKIDQ
+1236 
-1249 LNESASAINR
+1249 
-1259 KIDRINKIASA
+1259 
-1270 GKGVGGFS
+1270 
-1278 GAGQSASPEEPL
+1278 
-1290 YAQVAKKVRAKIDQ
+1290 
-1304 LNESASAINRKMDR
+1304 
-1318 INKIAS
+1318 
-1324 AGKGVGGFRGA
+1324 
-1335 GQSASPEEPLYAQ
+1335 
-1348 VAKKVSA
+1348 
-1355 KIDQLNESASAIN
+1355 
-1368 RKIDRINKIASAGKG
+1368 
-1383 VGGFRGAG
+1383 
-1391 QSASPEE
+1391 
-1398 PLYAQVAKKVRAKI
+1398 
-1412 DQLNES
+1412 
-1418 ASAINRKIDRINKIA
+1418 
-1433 SAGKGVGGFRGAGQ
+1433 
-1447 SASPEEPLYAQV
+1447 
-1459 AKKVRAKIDQ
+1459 
-1469 LNESAS
+1469 
-1475 AINRK
+1475 
-1480 IDRINKIASAG
+1480 
-1491 KGVGGFSGAGQSA
+1491 
-1504 SPEEPLYAQ
+1504 
-1513 VAKKVRAKIDQLNES
+1513 
-1528 ASAINRKMD
+1528 
-1537 RINKIASAGKGVGG
+1537 
-1551 FRGAGQSA
+1551 
-1559 SPEEPLYAQVAKKVS
+1559 
-1574 AKIDQLNESASAIN
+1574 
-1588 RKMDR
+1588 
-1593 INKIASAGKGVGGF
+1593 
-1607 RGAGQSA
+1607 
-1614 SPEEPIYAQVAKKV
+1614 
-1628 SAKIDQLNE
+1628 
-1637 SASAI
+1637 
-1642 NRKMDRIN
+1642 
-1650 KIASAG
+1650 
-1656 KGVGGFRGAGQSAS
+1656 
-1670 PEEPLYAQVAKK
+1670 
-1682 VSAKIDQLNESA
+1682 
-1694 SAINRKI
+1694 
-1701 DRINKIAS
+1701 
-1709 AGKGVGGFSGAG
+1709 
-1721 QSASPEEPIYA
+1721 
-1732 QVAKKVSAKI
+1732 
-1742 DQLNESASA
+1742 
-1751 INRKIDRINKIAS
+1751 
-1764 AGKGVGGFSGA
+1764 
-1775 GQSASPEPIYATIDF
+1775 SASPEPIYATIDF
-1790 DEANQAGFSLR
+1790 DEANQAGFPLR

-1852 TKKNALKLWVE
+1852 TKKNAVKLWVE

-1886 INSNVQSGT
+1886 INSNVKNGT
-1895 INEKATGMLTQ
+1895 INEKVTGMLTQ
-1906 KNPEWLKLVNDK
+1906 KNPEWLKLLNDK
-1918 IVAHNVGSAHL
+1918 IVAHNVGSTPL

-1959 KDIKSSFVQFL
+1959 KDIKSNFVQFL
-1970 TNTFSTGSYS
+1970 TNAFSQGSYN
-1980 LMKANVEHGVKNT
+1980 LMKANVELGVKNT
-1993 TKGGFQKS
+1993 NTKGGFQKS

>member
-22 VPQRFINNLQA
+22 VPQRFINNLQV
-33 AFIKVDNAVASF
+33 AFLKVDNAVASF

-138 INTQQIQN
+138 INTQQIRN

-174 GIIIGNQIRSDEK
+174 GIIIGNQIRSDQK

-192 DEFLKARQEA
+192 DESLKARQEA

-208 TGGDWLDIF
+208 AGGDWLDIF

-239 PDFEQNIATTTT
+239 PDFEQNLATTTT

-284 GVADKDP
+284 GVADNDP

-306 SVLMGSHSGIEPE
+306 SVLMGSHSNIEPE

-341 GYKNQQGSNV
+341 GYKDQQGNNV

-356 AHLNNGSGLVIAG
+356 VHLRNGSGLVIAG
-369 NENGIKN
+369 NEDGIKN

-409 AQNNAKLDNLS
+409 AQNNARLDSLS

-428 TEIGN
+428 NEIED
-433 FQKDRKAYLDALG
+433 FQKDRKAYLDVLG
-446 SDHIAFVSKKDP
+446 NNHIAFVSKKDP

-469 GEVSYTLKDY
+469 GELSYTLKDY

-490 TKTTLQGSLKYDG
+490 TKTTLQGNLKYDG
-503 VMFVDYSNFKYTNV
+503 VMFVNYSNFKYTNA

-523 GLGATNGVSH
+523 GVGATNGVSH
-533 LEANFSKVAVF
+533 LETNLSKIAVF

-588 ELVGKVSNFNK
+588 ELVGKVSNLNK

-612 VKKAQKDLEKSLRK
+612 VKKAQKDLEKSIRK
-626 RESLEKEVA
+626 REHLEKEVA
-635 KKLESRNDNKNR
+635 KKLESRNENKNR

-666 KEASKEARAAA
+666 QEASKEARAAA
-677 FDPNLKGV
+677 FDPNLKSI

-706 FDELKNGKNNDFSKA
+706 FDELKNGNNKDFSKA
-721 EETLKALK
+721 EETLKTLK
-729 DSVKDLGINPEWIS
+729 DSMKDLGINPEWIS
-743 KIENLNAALNDFK
+743 KVENLNAALNDFK

-773 ENSIKDVIIN
+773 ENSIKDVSIN

-798 ETKLTGNFSKVEQ
+798 EAKLTGNFSKVEQ

-816 KNLSLDLGKNSD
+816 KSLSLDLGKNSD
-828 LQFVRDGVR
+828 LQKSVKNGVN

-864 SEKLFGK
+864 NEKLFGN
-871 SNNNNNGLKNNE
+871 SNNNNNGLKNNTEPIYAQVNKKKAGQAASPE

-897 ATSPEEPIYAQVARK
+897 A
-912 MSVKIDQL
+912 
-920 NEAASAINR
+920 
-929 KIDRINKIASAGKG
+929 
-943 VGGFSGAG
+943 
-951 QSASPEEPIYAQ
+951 ASPEEPIYTQ

-968 SAKIDQLNESASAIN
+968 NARIDRLNKIASTINGKIDQLNRTASAN
-983 RKIDRINK
+983 
-991 IASAG
+991 
-996 KGVGGFSG
+996 
-1004 AGQSASPEE
+1004 
-1013 PIYAQVAKKVRAK
+1013 
-1026 IDQLNESASAI
+1026 
-1037 NRKMDRI
+1037 
-1044 NKIASAG
+1044 
-1051 KGVGGFR
+1051 
-1058 GAGQS
+1058 
-1063 ASPEEPIYAQVA
+1063 
-1075 KKVRAKIDQLNES
+1075 
-1088 ASAINRK
+1088 
-1095 MDRINKIASAGKGV
+1095 
-1109 GGFSGAGQSA
+1109 
-1119 SPEEPLY
+1119 
-1126 AQVAKKV
+1126 
-1133 RAKIDQLNESASA
+1133 
-1146 INRKIDRI
+1146 
-1154 NKIASAGKGVGGF
+1154 
-1167 RGAGQSASPEEP
+1167 
-1179 IYAQVAKKVSAK
+1179 
-1191 IDQLNESASAI
+1191 
-1202 NRKMDRIN
+1202 
-1210 KIASAGKGVGGFSGA
+1210 
-1225 GQSASPEEPLY
+1225 
-1236 AQVAKKVSAKIDQ
+1236 
-1249 LNESASAINR
+1249 
-1259 KIDRINKIASA
+1259 
-1270 GKGVGGFS
+1270 
-1278 GAGQSASPEEPL
+1278 
-1290 YAQVAKKVRAKIDQ
+1290 
-1304 LNESASAINRKMDR
+1304 
-1318 INKIAS
+1318 
-1324 AGKGVGGFRGA
+1324 
-1335 GQSASPEEPLYAQ
+1335 
-1348 VAKKVSA
+1348 
-1355 KIDQLNESASAIN
+1355 
-1368 RKIDRINKIASAGKG
+1368 
-1383 VGGFRGAG
+1383 
-1391 QSASPEE
+1391 
-1398 PLYAQVAKKVRAKI
+1398 
-1412 DQLNES
+1412 
-1418 ASAINRKIDRINKIA
+1418 
-1433 SAGKGVGGFRGAGQ
+1433 
-1447 SASPEEPLYAQV
+1447 
-1459 AKKVRAKIDQ
+1459 
-1469 LNESAS
+1469 
-1475 AINRK
+1475 
-1480 IDRINKIASAG
+1480 
-1491 KGVGGFSGAGQSA
+1491 
-1504 SPEEPLYAQ
+1504 
-1513 VAKKVRAKIDQLNES
+1513 
-1528 ASAINRKMD
+1528 
-1537 RINKIASAGKGVGG
+1537 
-1551 FRGAGQSA
+1551 
-1559 SPEEPLYAQVAKKVS
+1559 
-1574 AKIDQLNESASAIN
+1574 
-1588 RKMDR
+1588 
-1593 INKIASAGKGVGGF
+1593 
-1607 RGAGQSA
+1607 
-1614 SPEEPIYAQVAKKV
+1614 
-1628 SAKIDQLNE
+1628 
-1637 SASAI
+1637 
-1642 NRKMDRIN
+1642 
-1650 KIASAG
+1650 
-1656 KGVGGFRGAGQSAS
+1656 
-1670 PEEPLYAQVAKK
+1670 
-1682 VSAKIDQLNESA
+1682 
-1694 SAINRKI
+1694 
-1701 DRINKIAS
+1701 
-1709 AGKGVGGFSGAG
+1709 
-1721 QSASPEEPIYA
+1721 
-1732 QVAKKVSAKI
+1732 
-1742 DQLNESASA
+1742 
-1751 INRKIDRINKIAS
+1751 
-1764 AGKGVGGFSGA
+1764 KGVGGFSGA

-1790 DEANQAGFSLR
+1790 DEANQAGFPLR
-1801 RSAAV
+1801 KYAAV
-1806 NDLSKVGLSREQ
+1806 DDLSKVGLSREQ
-1818 ELTRRI
+1818 ELTSRI
-1824 GDLNQAVSEAKAGH
+1824 GDLNQAVSEAKTGH
-1838 FDKLEQKIDELKDS
+1838 FGKLEQKIDELKDS
-1852 TKKNALKLWVE
+1852 TKKNALNLWVE
-1863 SAKQVPTGLQAKL
+1863 SAKQVPTSLQAKL
-1876 DNYATNSHTR
+1876 DNYATNSHIR
-1886 INSNVQSGT
+1886 INSNVKNGT
-1895 INEKATGMLTQ
+1895 VNEKATGMLTQ

-1918 IVAHNVGSAHL
+1918 IVAHNVGSIPL
-1929 SEYDKIGF
+1929 SDYDKIGF

-1970 TNTFSTGSYS
+1970 TNTFSQGSYS
-1980 LMKANVEHGVKNT
+1980 LAKANAELGVKNIN
-1993 TKGGFQKS
+1993 TKSGFQKS

>member
-16 LNQTDF
+16 LNPTDF
-22 VPQRFINNLQA
+22 VPQRFINNLQV
-33 AFIKVDNAVASF
+33 AFLKVDNAATSF

-72 EYANKAIKNPT
+72 EYANKAIKNPA

-106 AVDSSVDSF
+106 DVNSFVDSF

-138 INTQQIQN
+138 INTQTIRN

-174 GIIIGNQIRSDEK
+174 GIIIGNQIRSDQK

-192 DEFLKARQEA
+192 DESLKERQEA

-208 TGGDWLDIF
+208 AGGDWLDIF

-239 PDFEQNIATTTT
+239 PDFEQNLAATTT

-306 SVLMGSHSGIEPE
+306 SVLMGGHSSIEPE

-341 GYKNQQGSNV
+341 GYKDQQGNNV

-356 AHLNNGSGLVIAG
+356 AHLNNGSGLIIAG
-369 NENGIKN
+369 NEDGIKN

-383 QDQLT
+383 EDQLT

-409 AQNNAKLDNLS
+409 AKNNAKLDNLS

-428 TEIGN
+428 NEIGN

-446 SDHIAFVSKKDP
+446 NDHIAFVSKKDP

-490 TKTTLQGSLKYDG
+490 VKTTLQGSLKYDG
-503 VMFVDYSNFKYTNV
+503 VMFVNYSNFKYTNA

-523 GLGATNGVSH
+523 GVGATNGVSH

-544 NLPNLNNL
+544 DLPNLNNL
-552 AITNYIRRDLE
+552 AITNHIRRDLE
-563 DKLWAKGLSPQE
+563 DKLWAKGLSSQE

-588 ELVGKVSNFNK
+588 ELVGKVSNFNQ

-626 RESLEKEVA
+626 REHLEKEVA

-677 FDPNLKGV
+677 FDPNLKGI

-706 FDELKNGKNNDFSKA
+706 FDELKNGTNKDFSKA

-756 NGKNKDFSKVT
+756 NGKNNDFSKVT

-783 QKITDK
+783 QRITDK
-789 VDNLNQAVS
+789 VDNLNQAVL
-798 ETKLTGNFSKVEQ
+798 ETKLTGDFSKVEQ

-816 KNLSLDLGKNSD
+816 KNLSLDQKNESFNVGKNSD
-828 LQFVRDGVR
+828 LQSVRDSVR

-850 TTLTKNFSDIRKEL
+850 TKLSKNFSDIRKEL

-871 SNNNNNGLKNNE
+871 SNSNGLKNNE
-883 EPIYAQVNKKKAGQ
+883 EPIYAQVNKKKTGQ
-897 ATSPEEPIYAQVARK
+897 ATSPEEPIYAQVAK
-912 MSVKIDQL
+912 KVSAKIDQL
-920 NEAASAINR
+920 NEATSAINR

-951 QSASPEEPIYAQ
+951 
-963 VAKKV
+963 
-968 SAKIDQLNESASAIN
+968 
-983 RKIDRINK
+983 R
-991 IASAG
+991 
-996 KGVGGFSG
+996 
-1004 AGQSASPEE
+1004 
-1013 PIYAQVAKKVRAK
+1013 
-1026 IDQLNESASAI
+1026 
-1037 NRKMDRI
+1037 
-1044 NKIASAG
+1044 
-1051 KGVGGFR
+1051 
-1058 GAGQS
+1058 
-1063 ASPEEPIYAQVA
+1063 
-1075 KKVRAKIDQLNES
+1075 
-1088 ASAINRK
+1088 
-1095 MDRINKIASAGKGV
+1095 
-1109 GGFSGAGQSA
+1109 
-1119 SPEEPLY
+1119 
-1126 AQVAKKV
+1126 
-1133 RAKIDQLNESASA
+1133 
-1146 INRKIDRI
+1146 
-1154 NKIASAGKGVGGF
+1154 
-1167 RGAGQSASPEEP
+1167 
-1179 IYAQVAKKVSAK
+1179 
-1191 IDQLNESASAI
+1191 
-1202 NRKMDRIN
+1202 
-1210 KIASAGKGVGGFSGA
+1210 
-1225 GQSASPEEPLY
+1225 
-1236 AQVAKKVSAKIDQ
+1236 
-1249 LNESASAINR
+1249 
-1259 KIDRINKIASA
+1259 
-1270 GKGVGGFS
+1270 
-1278 GAGQSASPEEPL
+1278 
-1290 YAQVAKKVRAKIDQ
+1290 
-1304 LNESASAINRKMDR
+1304 
-1318 INKIAS
+1318 
-1324 AGKGVGGFRGA
+1324 
-1335 GQSASPEEPLYAQ
+1335 
-1348 VAKKVSA
+1348 
-1355 KIDQLNESASAIN
+1355 
-1368 RKIDRINKIASAGKG
+1368 
-1383 VGGFRGAG
+1383 
-1391 QSASPEE
+1391 
-1398 PLYAQVAKKVRAKI
+1398 
-1412 DQLNES
+1412 
-1418 ASAINRKIDRINKIA
+1418 
-1433 SAGKGVGGFRGAGQ
+1433 
-1447 SASPEEPLYAQV
+1447 
-1459 AKKVRAKIDQ
+1459 
-1469 LNESAS
+1469 
-1475 AINRK
+1475 
-1480 IDRINKIASAG
+1480 
-1491 KGVGGFSGAGQSA
+1491 
-1504 SPEEPLYAQ
+1504 
-1513 VAKKVRAKIDQLNES
+1513 
-1528 ASAINRKMD
+1528 
-1537 RINKIASAGKGVGG
+1537 
-1551 FRGAGQSA
+1551 
-1559 SPEEPLYAQVAKKVS
+1559 
-1574 AKIDQLNESASAIN
+1574 
-1588 RKMDR
+1588 
-1593 INKIASAGKGVGGF
+1593 
-1607 RGAGQSA
+1607 
-1614 SPEEPIYAQVAKKV
+1614 
-1628 SAKIDQLNE
+1628 
-1637 SASAI
+1637 
-1642 NRKMDRIN
+1642 
-1650 KIASAG
+1650 
-1656 KGVGGFRGAGQSAS
+1656 
-1670 PEEPLYAQVAKK
+1670 
-1682 VSAKIDQLNESA
+1682 
-1694 SAINRKI
+1694 
-1701 DRINKIAS
+1701 
-1709 AGKGVGGFSGAG
+1709 
-1721 QSASPEEPIYA
+1721 
-1732 QVAKKVSAKI
+1732 
-1742 DQLNESASA
+1742 
-1751 INRKIDRINKIAS
+1751 
-1764 AGKGVGGFSGA
+1764 
-1775 GQSASPEPIYATIDF
+1775 SASPEPIYATIDF
-1790 DEANQAGFSLR
+1790 DEANQAGFPLKR
-1801 RSAAV
+1801 YAGV

-1824 GDLNQAVSEAKAGH
+1824 GDLSQAVSEAKTGH
-1838 FDKLEQKIDELKDS
+1838 FGNLEQKIDELKDS
-1852 TKKNALKLWVE
+1852 TKKNALELWVE
-1863 SAKQVPTGLQAKL
+1863 SAKQVPTSLQAKL

-1886 INSNVQSGT
+1886 INSNVKDGV
-1895 INEKATGMLTQ
+1895 INERATGMLTQ

-1918 IVAHNVGSAHL
+1918 IVAHNVGSTPL

-1970 TNTFSTGSYS
+1970 TNTFSQGSYS
-1980 LMKANVEHGVKNT
+1980 LAKAELGVKNIN

>member
-22 VPQRFINNLQA
+22 VPQRFINNLQV
-33 AFIKVDNAVASF
+33 AFLKVDNAVASF

-72 EYANKAIKNPT
+72 EYANKAIKNPA

-106 AVDSSVDSF
+106 AVDSSVESF
-115 KKFGDQRYQIFTS
+115 RKFGDQRYQIFTS

-138 INTQQIQN
+138 INTQQIRN

-192 DEFLKARQEA
+192 DESLKERQEA

-208 TGGDWLDIF
+208 AGGDWLDIF

-226 SSDLKETLHQEPR
+226 SSDLKETLNQEPR
-239 PDFEQNIATTTT
+239 PDFEQNLATTTT

-259 ARDLLDERGNFSK
+259 SRDLLDERGNFSK
-272 FTLGDM
+272 FTLGDV

-306 SVLMGSHSGIEPE
+306 SVLMGGHSNIEPE

-341 GYKNQQGSNV
+341 GYKNQQGNNV

-356 AHLNNGSGLVIAG
+356 AHMKNGSGLVIAG
-369 NENGIKN
+369 NEDGIKN

-383 QDQLT
+383 EDRLT
-388 GLKQALSQEEIQNK
+388 GLKQAMSQEEIQNK

-409 AQNNAKLDNLS
+409 AKNNAKLDNLS

-428 TEIGN
+428 TEIEY

-446 SDHIAFVSKKDP
+446 NDHIAFVSKKDP

-469 GEVSYTLKDY
+469 KELSYTLKDY

-503 VMFVDYSNFKYTNV
+503 VMFVNYSNFKYTNA

-523 GLGATNGVSH
+523 GVGATNGVSH

-588 ELVGKVSNFNK
+588 EMVGKVSNFNK

-626 RESLEKEVA
+626 REHLEKEVA

-666 KEASKEARAAA
+666 QEASKEARAAA
-677 FDPNLKGV
+677 FDPNLKGI
-685 RSELSDK
+685 RNELSDK

-729 DSVKDLGINPEWIS
+729 DLVKDLGINPEWIS

-798 ETKLTGNFSKVEQ
+798 ETKLTGDFSKVEQ

-816 KNLSLDLGKNSD
+816 KSLSLDLGKNSD
-828 LQFVRDGVR
+828 LQKSVKNGVN

-864 SEKLFGK
+864 NEKLFGN
-871 SNNNNNGLKNNE
+871 SNNNNSGLKN
-883 EPIYAQVNKKKAGQ
+883 EPIYAQVNKKKTGQ
-897 ATSPEEPIYAQVARK
+897 AASPEEPIYAQVAK
-912 MSVKIDQL
+912 KVSAKIDQL
-920 NEAASAINR
+920 NEATSAINR

-951 QSASPEEPIYAQ
+951 
-963 VAKKV
+963 
-968 SAKIDQLNESASAIN
+968 
-983 RKIDRINK
+983 R
-991 IASAG
+991 
-996 KGVGGFSG
+996 
-1004 AGQSASPEE
+1004 
-1013 PIYAQVAKKVRAK
+1013 
-1026 IDQLNESASAI
+1026 
-1037 NRKMDRI
+1037 
-1044 NKIASAG
+1044 
-1051 KGVGGFR
+1051 
-1058 GAGQS
+1058 
-1063 ASPEEPIYAQVA
+1063 
-1075 KKVRAKIDQLNES
+1075 
-1088 ASAINRK
+1088 
-1095 MDRINKIASAGKGV
+1095 
-1109 GGFSGAGQSA
+1109 
-1119 SPEEPLY
+1119 
-1126 AQVAKKV
+1126 
-1133 RAKIDQLNESASA
+1133 
-1146 INRKIDRI
+1146 
-1154 NKIASAGKGVGGF
+1154 
-1167 RGAGQSASPEEP
+1167 
-1179 IYAQVAKKVSAK
+1179 
-1191 IDQLNESASAI
+1191 
-1202 NRKMDRIN
+1202 
-1210 KIASAGKGVGGFSGA
+1210 
-1225 GQSASPEEPLY
+1225 
-1236 AQVAKKVSAKIDQ
+1236 
-1249 LNESASAINR
+1249 
-1259 KIDRINKIASA
+1259 
-1270 GKGVGGFS
+1270 
-1278 GAGQSASPEEPL
+1278 
-1290 YAQVAKKVRAKIDQ
+1290 
-1304 LNESASAINRKMDR
+1304 
-1318 INKIAS
+1318 
-1324 AGKGVGGFRGA
+1324 
-1335 GQSASPEEPLYAQ
+1335 
-1348 VAKKVSA
+1348 
-1355 KIDQLNESASAIN
+1355 
-1368 RKIDRINKIASAGKG
+1368 
-1383 VGGFRGAG
+1383 
-1391 QSASPEE
+1391 
-1398 PLYAQVAKKVRAKI
+1398 
-1412 DQLNES
+1412 
-1418 ASAINRKIDRINKIA
+1418 
-1433 SAGKGVGGFRGAGQ
+1433 
-1447 SASPEEPLYAQV
+1447 
-1459 AKKVRAKIDQ
+1459 
-1469 LNESAS
+1469 
-1475 AINRK
+1475 
-1480 IDRINKIASAG
+1480 
-1491 KGVGGFSGAGQSA
+1491 
-1504 SPEEPLYAQ
+1504 
-1513 VAKKVRAKIDQLNES
+1513 
-1528 ASAINRKMD
+1528 
-1537 RINKIASAGKGVGG
+1537 
-1551 FRGAGQSA
+1551 
-1559 SPEEPLYAQVAKKVS
+1559 
-1574 AKIDQLNESASAIN
+1574 
-1588 RKMDR
+1588 
-1593 INKIASAGKGVGGF
+1593 
-1607 RGAGQSA
+1607 
-1614 SPEEPIYAQVAKKV
+1614 
-1628 SAKIDQLNE
+1628 
-1637 SASAI
+1637 
-1642 NRKMDRIN
+1642 
-1650 KIASAG
+1650 
-1656 KGVGGFRGAGQSAS
+1656 
-1670 PEEPLYAQVAKK
+1670 
-1682 VSAKIDQLNESA
+1682 
-1694 SAINRKI
+1694 
-1701 DRINKIAS
+1701 
-1709 AGKGVGGFSGAG
+1709 
-1721 QSASPEEPIYA
+1721 
-1732 QVAKKVSAKI
+1732 
-1742 DQLNESASA
+1742 
-1751 INRKIDRINKIAS
+1751 
-1764 AGKGVGGFSGA
+1764 
-1775 GQSASPEPIYATIDF
+1775 SASPEPIYATIDF
-1790 DEANQAGFSLR
+1790 DEANQAGFPLR
-1801 RSAAV
+1801 RSTAV

-1824 GDLNQAVSEAKAGH
+1824 GDLNQAVSEAKTGH
-1838 FDKLEQKIDELKDS
+1838 FGNLEQKIDELKDS

-1993 TKGGFQKS
+1993 TKSGFQKS

>member
-16 LNQTDF
+16 LNPTDF
-22 VPQRFINNLQA
+22 VPQRFINNLQV
-33 AFIKVDNAVASF
+33 AFIKVDSAVASF

-72 EYANKAIKNPT
+72 EYANKAIKNPA

-138 INTQQIQN
+138 INTQQIRN

-174 GIIIGNQIRSDEK
+174 GIIIGNQIRSDQK

-192 DEFLKARQEA
+192 DESLKARQEA

-208 TGGDWLDIF
+208 AGGDWLDIF

-239 PDFEQNIATTTT
+239 PDFEQNLATTTT

-272 FTLGDM
+272 FTLGDV

-284 GVADKDP
+284 GVADKDL

-306 SVLMGSHSGIEPE
+306 SVLMGSHNGIEPE

-341 GYKNQQGSNV
+341 GYKDQQGSNV

-356 AHLNNGSGLVIAG
+356 AHLNNGSGLIIAG
-369 NENGIKN
+369 NEDGIKN

-383 QDQLT
+383 EDQLT

-428 TEIGN
+428 TEIEN
-433 FQKDRKAYLDALG
+433 FQKNRKAYLDALG
-446 SDHIAFVSKKDP
+446 NDHIAFVSKKDP

-479 GKKQDKALDGE
+479 GKKQDKALDRE
-490 TKTTLQGSLKYDG
+490 TKTTLQGNLKHDG
-503 VMFVDYSNFKYTNV
+503 VMFVNYSNFKYTNA

-523 GLGATNGVSH
+523 GVGATNGVSH
-533 LEANFSKVAVF
+533 LEANLSKVAVF

-563 DKLWAKGLSPQE
+563 DKLWAKGLSPQG

-626 RESLEKEVA
+626 REHLEKEVA

-677 FDPNLKGV
+677 CVQNFKGI
-685 RSELSDK
+685 RMELSDK
-692 LENINKNLKDFGKS
+692 LENINKNLKDFDKS
-706 FDELKNGKNNDFSKA
+706 FDEFKNGKNKDFSKT

-743 KIENLNAALNDFK
+743 KVENLNTALNEFK

-783 QKITDK
+783 QKIMDK
-789 VDNLNQAVS
+789 VDNLNQAVLIA
-798 ETKLTGNFSKVEQ
+798 KATGDFSGVEQVLADLKNFSKGQLAQQ
-811 ALAEL
+811 AQ
-816 KNLSLDLGKNSD
+816 KNEDFNTGKNSE
-828 LQFVRDGVR
+828 LYQSVKNGVN

-864 SEKLFGK
+864 NEKLFGN

-883 EPIYAQVNKKKAGQ
+883 EPIYAKVNKKKAGQ
-897 ATSPEEPIYAQVARK
+897 AASPEEPIYAQVAK
-912 MSVKIDQL
+912 KVSAKIDQL
-920 NEAASAINR
+920 NEATSAINR

-951 QSASPEEPIYAQ
+951 RSASPE
-963 VAKKV
+963 
-968 SAKIDQLNESASAIN
+968 
-983 RKIDRINK
+983 
-991 IASAG
+991 
-996 KGVGGFSG
+996 
-1004 AGQSASPEE
+1004 
-1013 PIYAQVAKKVRAK
+1013 
-1026 IDQLNESASAI
+1026 
-1037 NRKMDRI
+1037 
-1044 NKIASAG
+1044 
-1051 KGVGGFR
+1051 
-1058 GAGQS
+1058 
-1063 ASPEEPIYAQVA
+1063 
-1075 KKVRAKIDQLNES
+1075 
-1088 ASAINRK
+1088 
-1095 MDRINKIASAGKGV
+1095 
-1109 GGFSGAGQSA
+1109 
-1119 SPEEPLY
+1119 
-1126 AQVAKKV
+1126 
-1133 RAKIDQLNESASA
+1133 
-1146 INRKIDRI
+1146 
-1154 NKIASAGKGVGGF
+1154 
-1167 RGAGQSASPEEP
+1167 
-1179 IYAQVAKKVSAK
+1179 
-1191 IDQLNESASAI
+1191 
-1202 NRKMDRIN
+1202 
-1210 KIASAGKGVGGFSGA
+1210 
-1225 GQSASPEEPLY
+1225 
-1236 AQVAKKVSAKIDQ
+1236 
-1249 LNESASAINR
+1249 
-1259 KIDRINKIASA
+1259 
-1270 GKGVGGFS
+1270 
-1278 GAGQSASPEEPL
+1278 
-1290 YAQVAKKVRAKIDQ
+1290 
-1304 LNESASAINRKMDR
+1304 
-1318 INKIAS
+1318 
-1324 AGKGVGGFRGA
+1324 
-1335 GQSASPEEPLYAQ
+1335 
-1348 VAKKVSA
+1348 
-1355 KIDQLNESASAIN
+1355 
-1368 RKIDRINKIASAGKG
+1368 
-1383 VGGFRGAG
+1383 
-1391 QSASPEE
+1391 
-1398 PLYAQVAKKVRAKI
+1398 
-1412 DQLNES
+1412 
-1418 ASAINRKIDRINKIA
+1418 
-1433 SAGKGVGGFRGAGQ
+1433 
-1447 SASPEEPLYAQV
+1447 
-1459 AKKVRAKIDQ
+1459 
-1469 LNESAS
+1469 
-1475 AINRK
+1475 
-1480 IDRINKIASAG
+1480 
-1491 KGVGGFSGAGQSA
+1491 
-1504 SPEEPLYAQ
+1504 
-1513 VAKKVRAKIDQLNES
+1513 
-1528 ASAINRKMD
+1528 
-1537 RINKIASAGKGVGG
+1537 
-1551 FRGAGQSA
+1551 
-1559 SPEEPLYAQVAKKVS
+1559 
-1574 AKIDQLNESASAIN
+1574 
-1588 RKMDR
+1588 
-1593 INKIASAGKGVGGF
+1593 
-1607 RGAGQSA
+1607 
-1614 SPEEPIYAQVAKKV
+1614 
-1628 SAKIDQLNE
+1628 
-1637 SASAI
+1637 
-1642 NRKMDRIN
+1642 
-1650 KIASAG
+1650 
-1656 KGVGGFRGAGQSAS
+1656 
-1670 PEEPLYAQVAKK
+1670 
-1682 VSAKIDQLNESA
+1682 
-1694 SAINRKI
+1694 
-1701 DRINKIAS
+1701 
-1709 AGKGVGGFSGAG
+1709 
-1721 QSASPEEPIYA
+1721 
-1732 QVAKKVSAKI
+1732 
-1742 DQLNESASA
+1742 
-1751 INRKIDRINKIAS
+1751 
-1764 AGKGVGGFSGA
+1764 
-1775 GQSASPEPIYATIDF
+1775 EPIYATIDF
-1790 DEANQAGFSLR
+1790 DEANQAGFPLR
-1801 RSAAV
+1801 RSAGV

-1824 GDLNQAVSEAKAGH
+1824 GDLSQAVSEAKTGH

-1886 INSNVQSGT
+1886 INSNVQGGR

-1906 KNPEWLKLVNDK
+1906 KNPEWLKLVDDK

-1929 SEYDKIGF
+1929 SEYDRIGF

-1970 TNTFSTGSYS
+1970 TNAFSTGSYS

-1993 TKGGFQKS
+1993 TKSGFQKS

>member
-22 VPQRFINNLQA
+22 VPQRFINNLQV
-33 AFIKVDNAVASF
+33 AFLKVDNAVASF

-72 EYANKAIKNPT
+72 EYANKAIKNPA

-106 AVDSSVDSF
+106 AVDSSVESF

-138 INTQQIQN
+138 INTQEIRN

-192 DEFLKARQEA
+192 DESLKERQEA

-208 TGGDWLDIF
+208 AGGDWLDIF

-239 PDFEQNIATTTT
+239 PDFEQNLATTTT

-306 SVLMGSHSGIEPE
+306 SVLMGGHSNIEPE

-329 GPEARHDWNATV
+329 GSEARHDWNATV
-341 GYKNQQGSNV
+341 GYKNQQGNNV

-356 AHLNNGSGLVIAG
+356 AHLRNGSGLVIAG
-369 NENGIKN
+369 NEDGIKN

-388 GLKQALSQEEIQNK
+388 GLKQAMSQEEIQNK

-409 AQNNAKLDNLS
+409 AKNNAKLDNLS

-428 TEIGN
+428 NEIED

-446 SDHIAFVSKKDP
+446 NDHIAFVSKKDP

-469 GEVSYTLKDY
+469 GELSYTLKDY

-490 TKTTLQGSLKYDG
+490 TKTTLQGNLKYDG
-503 VMFVDYSNFKYTNV
+503 VMFVNYSNFKYTNA

-523 GLGATNGVSH
+523 GVGATNGVSH
-533 LEANFSKVAVF
+533 LEANLSKVAVF

-563 DKLWAKGLSPQE
+563 DKLLAKGLSPQE

-588 ELVGKVSNFNK
+588 ELVGKVSNLNK

-612 VKKAQKDLEKSLRK
+612 VKKAQKDLEKSIRK
-626 RESLEKEVA
+626 REHLEKEVA

-666 KEASKEARAAA
+666 KEASKEARAAT

-685 RSELSDK
+685 RIELSDK

-789 VDNLNQAVS
+789 VENLNQAVS
-798 ETKLTGNFSKVEQ
+798 ETKLTGDFSKVEQ

-816 KNLSLDLGKNSD
+816 KNLSLDQKNESFNVGKNSD
-828 LQFVRDGVR
+828 LQSVRDSVR

-850 TTLTKNFSDIRKEL
+850 TKLSKNFSDIRKEL

-871 SNNNNNGLKNNE
+871 SSNNSNGLKNNE

-897 ATSPEEPIYAQVARK
+897 A
-912 MSVKIDQL
+912 
-920 NEAASAINR
+920 
-929 KIDRINKIASAGKG
+929 
-943 VGGFSGAG
+943 
-951 QSASPEEPIYAQ
+951 ASPEEPIYAQ
-963 VAKKV
+963 VNKKKAGQAASPEESIYTQVAKKV
-968 SAKIDQLNESASAIN
+968 NARIDRLNKIASTINGKIDQLNRTASAN
-983 RKIDRINK
+983 
-991 IASAG
+991 
-996 KGVGGFSG
+996 KGVGDFSG
-1004 AGQSASPEE
+1004 AG
-1013 PIYAQVAKKVRAK
+1013 R
-1026 IDQLNESASAI
+1026 
-1037 NRKMDRI
+1037 
-1044 NKIASAG
+1044 
-1051 KGVGGFR
+1051 
-1058 GAGQS
+1058 
-1063 ASPEEPIYAQVA
+1063 
-1075 KKVRAKIDQLNES
+1075 
-1088 ASAINRK
+1088 
-1095 MDRINKIASAGKGV
+1095 
-1109 GGFSGAGQSA
+1109 
-1119 SPEEPLY
+1119 
-1126 AQVAKKV
+1126 
-1133 RAKIDQLNESASA
+1133 
-1146 INRKIDRI
+1146 
-1154 NKIASAGKGVGGF
+1154 
-1167 RGAGQSASPEEP
+1167 
-1179 IYAQVAKKVSAK
+1179 
-1191 IDQLNESASAI
+1191 
-1202 NRKMDRIN
+1202 
-1210 KIASAGKGVGGFSGA
+1210 
-1225 GQSASPEEPLY
+1225 
-1236 AQVAKKVSAKIDQ
+1236 
-1249 LNESASAINR
+1249 
-1259 KIDRINKIASA
+1259 
-1270 GKGVGGFS
+1270 
-1278 GAGQSASPEEPL
+1278 
-1290 YAQVAKKVRAKIDQ
+1290 
-1304 LNESASAINRKMDR
+1304 
-1318 INKIAS
+1318 
-1324 AGKGVGGFRGA
+1324 
-1335 GQSASPEEPLYAQ
+1335 
-1348 VAKKVSA
+1348 
-1355 KIDQLNESASAIN
+1355 
-1368 RKIDRINKIASAGKG
+1368 
-1383 VGGFRGAG
+1383 
-1391 QSASPEE
+1391 
-1398 PLYAQVAKKVRAKI
+1398 
-1412 DQLNES
+1412 
-1418 ASAINRKIDRINKIA
+1418 
-1433 SAGKGVGGFRGAGQ
+1433 
-1447 SASPEEPLYAQV
+1447 
-1459 AKKVRAKIDQ
+1459 
-1469 LNESAS
+1469 
-1475 AINRK
+1475 
-1480 IDRINKIASAG
+1480 
-1491 KGVGGFSGAGQSA
+1491 
-1504 SPEEPLYAQ
+1504 
-1513 VAKKVRAKIDQLNES
+1513 
-1528 ASAINRKMD
+1528 
-1537 RINKIASAGKGVGG
+1537 
-1551 FRGAGQSA
+1551 
-1559 SPEEPLYAQVAKKVS
+1559 
-1574 AKIDQLNESASAIN
+1574 
-1588 RKMDR
+1588 
-1593 INKIASAGKGVGGF
+1593 
-1607 RGAGQSA
+1607 
-1614 SPEEPIYAQVAKKV
+1614 
-1628 SAKIDQLNE
+1628 
-1637 SASAI
+1637 
-1642 NRKMDRIN
+1642 
-1650 KIASAG
+1650 
-1656 KGVGGFRGAGQSAS
+1656 
-1670 PEEPLYAQVAKK
+1670 
-1682 VSAKIDQLNESA
+1682 
-1694 SAINRKI
+1694 
-1701 DRINKIAS
+1701 
-1709 AGKGVGGFSGAG
+1709 
-1721 QSASPEEPIYA
+1721 
-1732 QVAKKVSAKI
+1732 
-1742 DQLNESASA
+1742 
-1751 INRKIDRINKIAS
+1751 
-1764 AGKGVGGFSGA
+1764 
-1775 GQSASPEPIYATIDF
+1775 SASPEPIYATIDF
-1790 DEANQAGFSLR
+1790 DEANQAGFPLR
-1801 RSAAV
+1801 RYAGV
-1806 NDLSKVGLSREQ
+1806 DDLSKVGLSREE

-1824 GDLNQAVSEAKAGH
+1824 GDLNQAVSEAKTGH
-1838 FDKLEQKIDELKDS
+1838 FGKLEQKIDELKDS
-1852 TKKNALKLWVE
+1852 TKKNAVKLWVE
-1863 SAKQVPTGLQAKL
+1863 SAKQVPTSLQAKL

-1886 INSNVQSGT
+1886 INSNVQSGA

-1918 IVAHNVGSAHL
+1918 IVAHNVGSIPL
-1929 SEYDKIGF
+1929 SDYDKIGF

-1993 TKGGFQKS
+1993 NTKSGFQKS

>member
-16 LNQTDF
+16 PNPTDF
-22 VPQRFINNLQA
+22 VPQRFINNLQV
-33 AFIKVDNAVASF
+33 AFLKIDNAATSF

-72 EYANKAIKNPT
+72 ECANKAIKNPA

-106 AVDSSVDSF
+106 DVNSSVDSF

-138 INTQQIQN
+138 INTQTIQN

-174 GIIIGNQIRSDEK
+174 GIIIGNQIRSDQK

-192 DEFLKARQEA
+192 DESLKERQEA

-208 TGGDWLDIF
+208 AGGDWLDIF

-239 PDFEQNIATTTT
+239 PDFEQNLATTTT

-306 SVLMGSHSGIEPE
+306 SVLMGGHSNIEPE

-369 NENGIKN
+369 NEDGIKN

-383 QDQLT
+383 EDQLT
-388 GLKQALSQEEIQNK
+388 GLKQAMSQEEIQNK

-409 AQNNAKLDNLS
+409 AKNNAKLDNLS

-428 TEIGN
+428 TEIEY

-446 SDHIAFVSKKDP
+446 NDHVAFVSKKDP

-490 TKTTLQGSLKYDG
+490 VKTTLQGSLKYDG
-503 VMFVDYSNFKYTNV
+503 VMFVDYSNFKYTNA

-523 GLGATNGVSH
+523 GVGTTNGVSH

-604 KNTGNYDE
+604 KNTGNYDG

-626 RESLEKEVA
+626 REHLEKEVA

-666 KEASKEARAAA
+666 KEASKEARVAA
-677 FDPNLKGV
+677 FGSNLKGV

-706 FDELKNGKNNDFSKA
+706 FDELKNDKNKDFSKA

-729 DSVKDLGINPEWIS
+729 DSVKELGINPEWIS

-798 ETKLTGNFSKVEQ
+798 ETKLTGDFSKVEQ

-816 KNLSLDLGKNSD
+816 KNLSLDQKNESFNVGKNSD
-828 LQFVRDGVR
+828 LQSVRDSVR

-850 TTLTKNFSDIRKEL
+850 TKLSKNFSDIRKEL

-871 SNNNNNGLKNNE
+871 SNSDGLKNSE
-883 EPIYAQVNKKKAGQ
+883 EPIYAKVNKKKTGQ
-897 ATSPEEPIYAQVARK
+897 AASPKESIYAQVAK
-912 MSVKIDQL
+912 KVSAKIDQL
-920 NEAASAINR
+920 NEATSKINVR
-929 KIDRINKIASAGKG
+929 IDRINKIASAGKG

-951 QSASPEEPIYAQ
+951 
-963 VAKKV
+963 
-968 SAKIDQLNESASAIN
+968 
-983 RKIDRINK
+983 R
-991 IASAG
+991 
-996 KGVGGFSG
+996 
-1004 AGQSASPEE
+1004 
-1013 PIYAQVAKKVRAK
+1013 
-1026 IDQLNESASAI
+1026 
-1037 NRKMDRI
+1037 
-1044 NKIASAG
+1044 
-1051 KGVGGFR
+1051 
-1058 GAGQS
+1058 
-1063 ASPEEPIYAQVA
+1063 
-1075 KKVRAKIDQLNES
+1075 
-1088 ASAINRK
+1088 
-1095 MDRINKIASAGKGV
+1095 
-1109 GGFSGAGQSA
+1109 
-1119 SPEEPLY
+1119 
-1126 AQVAKKV
+1126 
-1133 RAKIDQLNESASA
+1133 
-1146 INRKIDRI
+1146 
-1154 NKIASAGKGVGGF
+1154 
-1167 RGAGQSASPEEP
+1167 
-1179 IYAQVAKKVSAK
+1179 
-1191 IDQLNESASAI
+1191 
-1202 NRKMDRIN
+1202 
-1210 KIASAGKGVGGFSGA
+1210 
-1225 GQSASPEEPLY
+1225 
-1236 AQVAKKVSAKIDQ
+1236 
-1249 LNESASAINR
+1249 
-1259 KIDRINKIASA
+1259 
-1270 GKGVGGFS
+1270 
-1278 GAGQSASPEEPL
+1278 
-1290 YAQVAKKVRAKIDQ
+1290 
-1304 LNESASAINRKMDR
+1304 
-1318 INKIAS
+1318 
-1324 AGKGVGGFRGA
+1324 
-1335 GQSASPEEPLYAQ
+1335 
-1348 VAKKVSA
+1348 
-1355 KIDQLNESASAIN
+1355 
-1368 RKIDRINKIASAGKG
+1368 
-1383 VGGFRGAG
+1383 
-1391 QSASPEE
+1391 
-1398 PLYAQVAKKVRAKI
+1398 
-1412 DQLNES
+1412 
-1418 ASAINRKIDRINKIA
+1418 
-1433 SAGKGVGGFRGAGQ
+1433 
-1447 SASPEEPLYAQV
+1447 
-1459 AKKVRAKIDQ
+1459 
-1469 LNESAS
+1469 
-1475 AINRK
+1475 
-1480 IDRINKIASAG
+1480 
-1491 KGVGGFSGAGQSA
+1491 
-1504 SPEEPLYAQ
+1504 
-1513 VAKKVRAKIDQLNES
+1513 
-1528 ASAINRKMD
+1528 
-1537 RINKIASAGKGVGG
+1537 
-1551 FRGAGQSA
+1551 
-1559 SPEEPLYAQVAKKVS
+1559 
-1574 AKIDQLNESASAIN
+1574 
-1588 RKMDR
+1588 
-1593 INKIASAGKGVGGF
+1593 
-1607 RGAGQSA
+1607 
-1614 SPEEPIYAQVAKKV
+1614 
-1628 SAKIDQLNE
+1628 
-1637 SASAI
+1637 
-1642 NRKMDRIN
+1642 
-1650 KIASAG
+1650 
-1656 KGVGGFRGAGQSAS
+1656 
-1670 PEEPLYAQVAKK
+1670 
-1682 VSAKIDQLNESA
+1682 
-1694 SAINRKI
+1694 
-1701 DRINKIAS
+1701 
-1709 AGKGVGGFSGAG
+1709 
-1721 QSASPEEPIYA
+1721 
-1732 QVAKKVSAKI
+1732 
-1742 DQLNESASA
+1742 
-1751 INRKIDRINKIAS
+1751 
-1764 AGKGVGGFSGA
+1764 
-1775 GQSASPEPIYATIDF
+1775 SASPEPIYATIDF
-1790 DEANQAGFSLR
+1790 DEANQAGFPLR
-1801 RSAAV
+1801 RYAGV

-1824 GDLNQAVSEAKAGH
+1824 GDLNQAVSEAKTGH
-1838 FDKLEQKIDELKDS
+1838 FGNLEQKIDELKDS
-1852 TKKNALKLWVE
+1852 TKKNALKLYAE

-1886 INSNVQSGT
+1886 INSNVKDGT
-1895 INEKATGMLTQ
+1895 ISEKATGMLTQ

-1970 TNTFSTGSYS
+1970 TNTFSAGAYS
-1980 LMKANVEHGVKNT
+1980 LAKANAELGVKNIN
-1993 TKGGFQKS
+1993 TKSGFQKS

>member
-16 LNQTDF
+16 DF
-22 VPQRFINNLQA
+22 IPQRFINNLQV

-72 EYANKAIKNPT
+72 EYANKAIKNPA

-106 AVDSSVDSF
+106 AVNSSVDSF
-115 KKFGDQRYQIFTS
+115 KKFGDQRYQVFTS
-128 WVSLQKDPSK
+128 WVSLQKDPSQ
-138 INTQQIQN
+138 INTQQIRN

-192 DEFLKARQEA
+192 DESLKARQEA

-208 TGGDWLDIF
+208 AGGDWLDIF

-226 SSDLKETLHQEPR
+226 SSDLKETLNQEPR
-239 PDFEQNIATTTT
+239 PDFEQNLATTTT

-306 SVLMGSHSGIEPE
+306 SVLMGAHSNIEPE

-341 GYKNQQGSNV
+341 GYKDQQGNNV

-356 AHLNNGSGLVIAG
+356 AHLHNGSGLIIAG
-369 NENGIKN
+369 NEDGIKN

-383 QDQLT
+383 EDQLT
-388 GLKQALSQEEIQNK
+388 GLKQAMSQEEIQNK

-409 AQNNAKLDNLS
+409 ARNNARLDNLS

-428 TEIGN
+428 TEIEN

-446 SDHIAFVSKKDP
+446 NDHIAFVSKKDP

-503 VMFVDYSNFKYTNV
+503 MMFVNYSNFKYTNA

-523 GLGATNGVSH
+523 GVGATNGVSH
-533 LEANFSKVAVF
+533 LEANLSKVAVF

-575 ANKLIKDFLNSNK
+575 TNKLIKDFLNSNK
-588 ELVGKVSNFNK
+588 EMVGKVSNFNK

-626 RESLEKEVA
+626 REHLEKEVA

-756 NGKNKDFSKVT
+756 SGKNKDFSKVT

-798 ETKLTGNFSKVEQ
+798 ETKLTGDFSKVEQ

-816 KNLSLDLGKNSD
+816 KNLSLDQKNESFNTGKNSD
-828 LQFVRDGVR
+828 LQSVRDSVR

-850 TTLTKNFSDIRKEL
+850 TKLSKNFSDIRKEL
-864 SEKLFGK
+864 NEKLFGN

-883 EPIYAQVNKKKAGQ
+883 EPIYAKVNKKKAGQ
-897 ATSPEEPIYAQVARK
+897 VASPEEPIYAQVAK
-912 MSVKIDQL
+912 KVSAKIDQL
-920 NEAASAINR
+920 NEATSAINR

-951 QSASPEEPIYAQ
+951 
-963 VAKKV
+963 
-968 SAKIDQLNESASAIN
+968 
-983 RKIDRINK
+983 R
-991 IASAG
+991 
-996 KGVGGFSG
+996 
-1004 AGQSASPEE
+1004 
-1013 PIYAQVAKKVRAK
+1013 
-1026 IDQLNESASAI
+1026 
-1037 NRKMDRI
+1037 
-1044 NKIASAG
+1044 
-1051 KGVGGFR
+1051 
-1058 GAGQS
+1058 
-1063 ASPEEPIYAQVA
+1063 
-1075 KKVRAKIDQLNES
+1075 
-1088 ASAINRK
+1088 
-1095 MDRINKIASAGKGV
+1095 
-1109 GGFSGAGQSA
+1109 
-1119 SPEEPLY
+1119 
-1126 AQVAKKV
+1126 
-1133 RAKIDQLNESASA
+1133 
-1146 INRKIDRI
+1146 
-1154 NKIASAGKGVGGF
+1154 
-1167 RGAGQSASPEEP
+1167 
-1179 IYAQVAKKVSAK
+1179 
-1191 IDQLNESASAI
+1191 
-1202 NRKMDRIN
+1202 
-1210 KIASAGKGVGGFSGA
+1210 
-1225 GQSASPEEPLY
+1225 
-1236 AQVAKKVSAKIDQ
+1236 
-1249 LNESASAINR
+1249 
-1259 KIDRINKIASA
+1259 
-1270 GKGVGGFS
+1270 
-1278 GAGQSASPEEPL
+1278 
-1290 YAQVAKKVRAKIDQ
+1290 
-1304 LNESASAINRKMDR
+1304 
-1318 INKIAS
+1318 
-1324 AGKGVGGFRGA
+1324 
-1335 GQSASPEEPLYAQ
+1335 
-1348 VAKKVSA
+1348 
-1355 KIDQLNESASAIN
+1355 
-1368 RKIDRINKIASAGKG
+1368 
-1383 VGGFRGAG
+1383 
-1391 QSASPEE
+1391 
-1398 PLYAQVAKKVRAKI
+1398 
-1412 DQLNES
+1412 
-1418 ASAINRKIDRINKIA
+1418 
-1433 SAGKGVGGFRGAGQ
+1433 
-1447 SASPEEPLYAQV
+1447 
-1459 AKKVRAKIDQ
+1459 
-1469 LNESAS
+1469 
-1475 AINRK
+1475 
-1480 IDRINKIASAG
+1480 
-1491 KGVGGFSGAGQSA
+1491 
-1504 SPEEPLYAQ
+1504 
-1513 VAKKVRAKIDQLNES
+1513 
-1528 ASAINRKMD
+1528 
-1537 RINKIASAGKGVGG
+1537 
-1551 FRGAGQSA
+1551 
-1559 SPEEPLYAQVAKKVS
+1559 
-1574 AKIDQLNESASAIN
+1574 
-1588 RKMDR
+1588 
-1593 INKIASAGKGVGGF
+1593 
-1607 RGAGQSA
+1607 
-1614 SPEEPIYAQVAKKV
+1614 
-1628 SAKIDQLNE
+1628 
-1637 SASAI
+1637 
-1642 NRKMDRIN
+1642 
-1650 KIASAG
+1650 
-1656 KGVGGFRGAGQSAS
+1656 
-1670 PEEPLYAQVAKK
+1670 
-1682 VSAKIDQLNESA
+1682 
-1694 SAINRKI
+1694 
-1701 DRINKIAS
+1701 
-1709 AGKGVGGFSGAG
+1709 
-1721 QSASPEEPIYA
+1721 
-1732 QVAKKVSAKI
+1732 
-1742 DQLNESASA
+1742 
-1751 INRKIDRINKIAS
+1751 
-1764 AGKGVGGFSGA
+1764 
-1775 GQSASPEPIYATIDF
+1775 SASPEPIYATIDF
-1790 DEANQAGFSLR
+1790 DEANQVGFPLKRYAG
-1801 RSAAV
+1801 V

-1824 GDLNQAVSEAKAGH
+1824 GDLNQAVSEAKTGH

-1886 INSNVQSGT
+1886 INSNVQHGT
-1895 INEKATGMLTQ
+1895 INEKVTGMLNA

-1970 TNTFSTGSYS
+1970 TNAFSTGSYS

-1993 TKGGFQKS
+1993 TKSGFQKS

>member
-16 LNQTDF
+16 LNPTDF
-22 VPQRFINNLQA
+22 VPQRFINNLQV
-33 AFIKVDNAVASF
+33 AFLKVDNAVASY

-72 EYANKAIKNPT
+72 EYANKAIKNPA

-138 INTQQIQN
+138 INTQQIRN

-174 GIIIGNQIRSDEK
+174 GIIIGNQIQSDQK

-192 DEFLKARQEA
+192 DESLKERQEA

-208 TGGDWLDIF
+208 TGDWLDIF

-239 PDFEQNIATTTT
+239 PDFEQNLATTTT

-306 SVLMGSHSGIEPE
+306 SVLMGGHSSIEPE

-341 GYKNQQGSNV
+341 GYKDQQGSNV

-369 NENGIKN
+369 NEDGIKN

-383 QDQLT
+383 EDQLT
-388 GLKQALSQEEIQNK
+388 GLKQAMSQEEIQNK

-409 AQNNAKLDNLS
+409 ARNNAKLDNLS

-428 TEIGN
+428 TEIEN

-446 SDHIAFVSKKDP
+446 NDHVAFVSKKDL
-458 KHLALVTEFGN
+458 KHLALVTELDN

-490 TKTTLQGSLKYDG
+490 VKTTLQGNLKYDG
-503 VMFVDYSNFKYTNV
+503 MMFVDYSNFKYTNA

-523 GLGATNGVSH
+523 GVGATNGVSH

-588 ELVGKVSNFNK
+588 EMVGKVLNFNK

-604 KNTGNYDE
+604 KNTGNYDG

-626 RESLEKEVA
+626 REHLEKEVA

-666 KEASKEARAAA
+666 QEASKEARAAS

-706 FDELKNGKNNDFSKA
+706 FDELKNGTNKDFSKA

-756 NGKNKDFSKVT
+756 NGKNKDFSKVI

-798 ETKLTGNFSKVEQ
+798 ETKLTGDFSKVEQ

-816 KNLSLDLGKNSD
+816 KNLSLDQKNESFNVGKNSD
-828 LQFVRDGVR
+828 LQSVRDSVR

-850 TTLTKNFSDIRKEL
+850 TTLSKNFSDIRKEL
-864 SEKLFGK
+864 NEKLFGN
-871 SNNNNNGLKNNE
+871 SNNNNNGLKNNT
-883 EPIYAQVNKKKAGQ
+883 EPIYAQVNKKKTGQ
-897 ATSPEEPIYAQVARK
+897 V
-912 MSVKIDQL
+912 
-920 NEAASAINR
+920 
-929 KIDRINKIASAGKG
+929 
-943 VGGFSGAG
+943 
-951 QSASPEEPIYAQ
+951 ASPEEPIYAQ

-968 SAKIDQLNESASAIN
+968 SAKIDQLNEATSAIN

-996 KGVGGFSG
+996 KGVGNFGG
-1004 AGQSASPEE
+1004 AGQSASPE
-1013 PIYAQVAKKVRAK
+1013 
-1026 IDQLNESASAI
+1026 
-1037 NRKMDRI
+1037 
-1044 NKIASAG
+1044 
-1051 KGVGGFR
+1051 
-1058 GAGQS
+1058 
-1063 ASPEEPIYAQVA
+1063 
-1075 KKVRAKIDQLNES
+1075 
-1088 ASAINRK
+1088 
-1095 MDRINKIASAGKGV
+1095 
-1109 GGFSGAGQSA
+1109 
-1119 SPEEPLY
+1119 
-1126 AQVAKKV
+1126 
-1133 RAKIDQLNESASA
+1133 
-1146 INRKIDRI
+1146 
-1154 NKIASAGKGVGGF
+1154 
-1167 RGAGQSASPEEP
+1167 
-1179 IYAQVAKKVSAK
+1179 
-1191 IDQLNESASAI
+1191 
-1202 NRKMDRIN
+1202 
-1210 KIASAGKGVGGFSGA
+1210 
-1225 GQSASPEEPLY
+1225 
-1236 AQVAKKVSAKIDQ
+1236 
-1249 LNESASAINR
+1249 
-1259 KIDRINKIASA
+1259 
-1270 GKGVGGFS
+1270 
-1278 GAGQSASPEEPL
+1278 
-1290 YAQVAKKVRAKIDQ
+1290 
-1304 LNESASAINRKMDR
+1304 
-1318 INKIAS
+1318 
-1324 AGKGVGGFRGA
+1324 
-1335 GQSASPEEPLYAQ
+1335 
-1348 VAKKVSA
+1348 
-1355 KIDQLNESASAIN
+1355 
-1368 RKIDRINKIASAGKG
+1368 
-1383 VGGFRGAG
+1383 
-1391 QSASPEE
+1391 
-1398 PLYAQVAKKVRAKI
+1398 
-1412 DQLNES
+1412 
-1418 ASAINRKIDRINKIA
+1418 
-1433 SAGKGVGGFRGAGQ
+1433 
-1447 SASPEEPLYAQV
+1447 
-1459 AKKVRAKIDQ
+1459 
-1469 LNESAS
+1469 
-1475 AINRK
+1475 
-1480 IDRINKIASAG
+1480 
-1491 KGVGGFSGAGQSA
+1491 
-1504 SPEEPLYAQ
+1504 
-1513 VAKKVRAKIDQLNES
+1513 
-1528 ASAINRKMD
+1528 
-1537 RINKIASAGKGVGG
+1537 
-1551 FRGAGQSA
+1551 
-1559 SPEEPLYAQVAKKVS
+1559 
-1574 AKIDQLNESASAIN
+1574 
-1588 RKMDR
+1588 
-1593 INKIASAGKGVGGF
+1593 
-1607 RGAGQSA
+1607 
-1614 SPEEPIYAQVAKKV
+1614 
-1628 SAKIDQLNE
+1628 
-1637 SASAI
+1637 
-1642 NRKMDRIN
+1642 
-1650 KIASAG
+1650 
-1656 KGVGGFRGAGQSAS
+1656 
-1670 PEEPLYAQVAKK
+1670 
-1682 VSAKIDQLNESA
+1682 
-1694 SAINRKI
+1694 
-1701 DRINKIAS
+1701 
-1709 AGKGVGGFSGAG
+1709 
-1721 QSASPEEPIYA
+1721 
-1732 QVAKKVSAKI
+1732 
-1742 DQLNESASA
+1742 
-1751 INRKIDRINKIAS
+1751 
-1764 AGKGVGGFSGA
+1764 
-1775 GQSASPEPIYATIDF
+1775 EPIYATIDF
-1790 DEANQAGFSLR
+1790 DEANQAGFPLR
-1801 RSAAV
+1801 RYAGV

-1824 GDLNQAVSEAKAGH
+1824 GDLSQAVSEAKTGH
-1838 FDKLEQKIDELKDS
+1838 FGNLEQKIDELKDS
-1852 TKKNALKLWVE
+1852 TKKNAVKLWVE

-1886 INSNVQSGT
+1886 INSNVQNGA
-1895 INEKATGMLTQ
+1895 INEGATGMLTQ

-1970 TNTFSTGSYS
+1970 TNAFSTGSYS
-1980 LMKANVEHGVKNT
+1980 LMKANVEHGVKNIN
-1993 TKGGFQKS
+1993 TKSGFQKS